1 MSEQHSKQAIR
12 PHPAAHPHQPLMRKY
27 PPRGW
32 NKSPIDLSLTQVFR
46 VYILYI
52 EFCHAKRF
60 YYFFFFSNKLEPI
73 FFFFLKEKEETNSQG
88 HSKISGQRRHERKSE
103 KMTPNIFWVRPTR
116 PSFLL
121 ISIFSCVPRTY
132 LRKILSVLFTF
143 CASSCDAQLF
153 VAMFNA
159 KKVKSLINFELYM
172 PVCKGNV

>member
-1 MSEQHSKQAIR
+1 MS
-12 PHPAAHPHQPLMRKY
+12 KY

-52 EFCHAKRF
+52 EFCHTKRF
-60 YYFFFFSNKLEPI
+60 SYFFFSQTNLSPI
-73 FFFFLKEKEETNSQG
+73 FFFQVLFQRRKKRRIRRDIARSQG
-88 HSKISGQRRHERKSE
+88 SAGMTGKAK

-121 ISIFSCVPRTY
+121 ISTFSCVPRTY
-132 LRKILSVLFTF
+132 LRKILSVLFTIY
-143 CASSCDAQLF
+143 ASSCDAQLF

-159 KKVKSLINFELYM
+159 KKVVKSLINFELYT
-172 PVCKGNV
+172 PVCKCSV